1 MIRPCSSKSSNLR
14 PSGETWPEDWIPR
27 SNIFVVFPNFLKAD
41 AIMMWK
47 ISGDCFL
54 ADPYHVTTTL
64 PFNAIRY
71 LLDKASSNKQSDIIP
86 TLMGSKI

>member
-1 MIRPCSSKSSNLR
+1 M
-14 PSGETWPEDWIPR
+14 
-27 SNIFVVFPNFLKAD
+27 VFISFLKAD

-47 ISGDCFL
+47 IRGDCFL
-54 ADPYHVTTTL
+54 AHPYPVTATL

-71 LLDKASSNKQSDIIP
+71 LLDKASSNKPSDSIP